1 MTWDTIDFRPSFAT
15 LDDSVLETAFPSL
28 RFFSFRTPNNRSS
41 PDRRTKERLLSLLLP
56 QLGAVNIPDDRFAI
70 DPLNAALM
78 AELGPKAL
86 FDLDLEWERAAHLPR
101 AFVRSARLVRDEYS
115 NVMGMWEMLDDGSYP
130 SLDLLILSPR
140 LSEPVVGDENLESTR
155 LDLLEACRQRKIEIV
170 YEDMPP
176 RLDSKISYHFWRRM
190 REVR

>member
-15 LDDSVLETAFPSL
+15 LDDPVLETAFPSL
-28 RFFSFRTPNNRSS
+28 RFFFFRILNNRSS

-115 NVMGMWEMLDDGSYP
+115 NVMGMWEMLDDGSYRA
-130 SLDLLILSPR
+130 LDLLILSPR